1 MTDITQDNTNRINK
15 LEKEGAVTNVKLDNL
30 MQGIN
35 EIKQNHLVHVN
46 DQLSSINT
54 QLTSGFTEVYR
65 QIALINIRDAQQE
78 PNNRLITEIVKYIIL
93 ALIGAGMA
101 LLIIKK

>member
-15 LEKEGAVTNVKLDNL
+15 LEKESAVTNVKLDNL